1 MKVKQ
6 MGAYAGI
13 LFSIVTIPLFI
24 GAVDAGGDDSASDAT
39 YIANLVKDHSSIQM
53 YAGIGLLTVILL
65 LAHIEWLSAI
75 ISKHSEFWAKISKSC
90 GQIAAIGFVL
100 SYGLAFAAAE
110 KAGTWPDQVV
120 RTVGMLAPSIIF
132 PFLIGLTAFAGSI
145 AILGWKGKFPKW
157 MAFLATLIL
166 LGTIIPTAA
175 GVPGWLFHIN
185 FWLLINSIG
194 MVFYSRKNT

>member
-1 MKVKQ
+1 MKSKQ

-13 LFSIVTIPLFI
+13 LFSILTIPIFI
-24 GAVDAGGDDSASDAT
+24 GAVDAGGDDSSSDAT
-39 YIANLVKDHSSIQM
+39 YIANLLKDHQSIQM

-90 GQIAAIGFVL
+90 GQIAATGFIL
-100 SYGLAFAAAE
+100 SYGLAFAAASG
-110 KAGTWPDQVV
+110 AGTWPDQVV
-120 RTVGMLAPSIIF
+120 RTVGMMAPSVIF
-132 PFLIGLTAFAGSI
+132 PFLIGLAAFAGSI

-175 GVPGWLFHIN
+175 GVPGWLFHIII
-185 FWLLINSIG
+185 WLLINSIG
-194 MVFYSRKNT
+194 MVFYSRKNS